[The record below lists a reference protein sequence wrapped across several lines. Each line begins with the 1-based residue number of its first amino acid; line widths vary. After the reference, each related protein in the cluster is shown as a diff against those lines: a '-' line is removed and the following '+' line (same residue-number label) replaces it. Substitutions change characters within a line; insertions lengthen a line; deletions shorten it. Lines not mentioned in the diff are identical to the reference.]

1 MFKKIFF
8 SKSFLDFLIG
18 NPTID
23 LKTQDIIVVE
33 GEKLTIPVPFK
44 SVPAP
49 TINWHKDGKELK
61 IADRVS
67 AKSDYI
73 SATLDVSNVVHAD
86 AGVYTITLENKIG
99 STTGS
104 INVKVIGNGC

>member
-1 MFKKIFF
+1 M
-8 SKSFLDFLIG
+8 
-18 NPTID
+18 
-23 LKTQDIIVVE
+23 VE
-33 GEKLTIPVPFK
+33 GEKLTIPVPFR

-49 TINWHKDGKELK
+49 TINWHKDGKEIK

-67 AKSDYI
+67 AKSDYT
-73 SATLDVSNVVHAD
+73 SATLDVSNVVRGD

-104 INVKVIGNGC
+104 INVKVIGNCC